1 MSDTQKEIDPQ
12 KEIQRIYEE
21 NLYTQ
26 KIAAE
31 ALGAKAVQITLTMDE
46 MRRVCDFFAM
56 FAYD

>member
-1 MSDTQKEIDPQ
+1 MSDAQKEIDPQ

-21 NLYTQ
+21 SLYPQ
-26 KIAAE
+26 KLAAE
-31 ALGAKAVQITLTMDE
+31 ALGAETTQITLTLDE